1 MLQKPTQVSSSP
13 LRETQKAGVKYV
25 ETNSWQQEGIEFG
38 SSLVGSQSS
47 EHFSY
52 VILAFE
58 YGLRDIRNLLPF
70 RPPGPRYYYR
80 CLGALQSC
88 L

>member
-1 MLQKPTQVSSSP
+1 MLQKSTQVSPSP
-13 LRETQKAGVKYV
+13 LRETQKVGAKYV

-38 SSLVGSQSS
+38 SSLVSS
-47 EHFSY
+47 KFSEQFAY

-58 YGLRDIRNLLPF
+58 YEITDIRNLLPF